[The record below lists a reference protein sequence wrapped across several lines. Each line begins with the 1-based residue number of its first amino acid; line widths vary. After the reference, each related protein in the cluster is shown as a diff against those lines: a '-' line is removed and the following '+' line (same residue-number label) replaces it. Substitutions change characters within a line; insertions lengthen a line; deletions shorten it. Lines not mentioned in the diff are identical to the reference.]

1 MTMSRFCELT
11 TNVLF
16 IFVMHDLN
24 GTLFLEVSFLFSL
37 LVAFL
42 TATLIAYFTTMYA
55 SL

>member
-11 TNVLF
+11 INVLF
-16 IFVMHDLN
+16 IFVMYDQN

-42 TATLIAYFTTMYA
+42 PVTLIVYFTTIYA